1 MRNGFYALQEKYKG
15 NTPGFL
21 EALENID
28 AELPIQIDEGGD
40 LAVVSVGSFMQGF
53 CGELAKYFNRE
64 CGLPI
69 AILYAPDGTD
79 IRLLHVFN
87 VFTEGFTTYYLD
99 ARGIT
104 DDLSL
109 FEQPFAEPNSS
120 ELFHSFAG
128 KPRQL
133 KIVSP
138 ASEAEAKAMFGDEW
152 DFPEDNISEAM
163 IRWLLTHFPENYK
176 HPALSPPPPLNE
188 QIQAA
193 AKKAAKQEAPTP
205 VRTKW
210 IREESGSYHSEDG
223 RFDITNVYD
232 RMLGNHWSLWDRKTN
247 QTYEKDTLK
256 ECKWVAEG
264 HILPREHQKTQEWR

>member
-104 DDLSL
+104 DDLDL
-109 FEQPFAEPNSS
+109 FEQPFSGPN
-120 ELFHSFAG
+120 E
-128 KPRQL
+128 L

-138 ASEAEAKAMFGDEW
+138 TSEAEAKALFRDEW
-152 DFPEDNISEAM
+152 DFPEDNISDAM
-163 IRWLLTHFPENYK
+163 ICWLLTSFPENYK
-176 HPALSPPPPLNE
+176 HPALSPPPPLCE
-188 QIQAA
+188 QIRAA
-193 AKKAAKQEAPTP
+193 MKRAAMQKGRAS
-205 VRTKW
+205 VRVKW
-210 IREESGSYHSEDG
+210 IREEAGSYHSEDG
-223 RFDITNVYD
+223 RFDILNVYD
-232 RMLGNHWSLWDRKTN
+232 RMLGNHWQLWDRKTN
-247 QTYEKDTLK
+247 QTYEKSTLK
-256 ECKWVAEG
+256 ECKWVVEG
-264 HILPREHQKTQEWR
+264 HILPKEPQRCQEER